1 MKKRLSPI
9 DVIKLIIALIVSLAL
24 LLGLPSCRATK
35 DNSVTNIK
43 TVRNKFSNRALK
55 RSMRCST
62 WEYKIPSIRV
72 YQLH

>member
-35 DNSVTNIK
+35 DNSITK
-43 TVRNKFSNRALK
+43 
-55 RSMRCST
+55 
-62 WEYKIPSIRV
+62 
-72 YQLH
+72 